1 MPQLSKVQAKR
12 TCNYIKMYHVG
23 GHERAVKLAAP
34 VAAQH
39 SNWSALRSDLFSLLL
54 HAAVAA
60 GCQQNCRS
68 TQALPWPHQ
77 VFVQLVDLL
86 VQLLS

>member
-1 MPQLSKVQAKR
+1 MSKIVGHKR
-12 TCNYIKMYHVG
+12 
-23 GHERAVKLAAP
+23 ALKLAAP

-39 SNWSALRSDLFSLLL
+39 RNWSALHSDLFGMLH

-60 GCQQNCRS
+60 GYQQNCKS
-68 TQALPWPHQ
+68 TRALPWPHQ